1 VRLVREEEEEALR
14 GKRGEEMSAPG
25 GCLLPCAF
33 SHVSNVAMLNVGG
46 GERARQRRRSV
57 RGRKGVLLLRTITS
71 THTM

>member
-1 VRLVREEEEEALR
+1 
-14 GKRGEEMSAPG
+14 MSAPG

>member
-1 VRLVREEEEEALR
+1 MCAQAVC
-14 GKRGEEMSAPG
+14 S
-25 GCLLPCAF
+25 LPYAF